1 MLLAVSCVHLTS
13 GVLKPKGTVE
23 WFFVP
28 SVSVVQLVSLGD
40 CSAATVAFRFV
51 TIVKQF
57 YVT

>member
-1 MLLAVSCVHLTS
+1 MLLAVSCVHLTRS
-13 GVLKPKGTVE
+13 YQKPKGTVE
-23 WFFVP
+23 WCFVP

-40 CSAATVAFRFV
+40 YSAATVAFRSM